1 MLISVDGNWCVSVYM
16 CDYTVL
22 RACIHVQMP
31 VFEGIFL
38 SSKTAL
44 MLYIYLHGYEN
55 MATEGQENI
64 TENCK
69 TRTKYYSES
78 I

>member
-1 MLISVDGNWCVSVYM
+1 
-16 CDYTVL
+16 
-22 RACIHVQMP
+22 MP